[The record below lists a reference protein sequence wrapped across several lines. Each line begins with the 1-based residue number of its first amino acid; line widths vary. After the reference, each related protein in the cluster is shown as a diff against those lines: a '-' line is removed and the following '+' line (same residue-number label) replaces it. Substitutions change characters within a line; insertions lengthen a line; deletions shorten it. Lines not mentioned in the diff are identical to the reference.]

1 MNACEI
7 RAAVRAYHRIQDVLD
22 ADVTGHL
29 STFLKWVEGA
39 CGSVTSTSETSHW
52 ARDMVGP
59 VLAAGMG
66 AAVYAREV
74 HSPMGM
80 LRIFGVTGNYPLTSQ
95 AAWKLMAPYCWEPV
109 LSERSLDNIRR
120 LSGLRL
126 NKLSAEPSPVDA
138 LEELTRFHSGEF
150 SRQMAK
156 WLSEYF
162 QEHAGV
168 ADDTPYADEY
178 RSTIANL
185 SAMNDRG
192 ELAQSTGMVHGAFT
206 RDEWAE
212 LIHGRLPPSRIE
224 LRAGYI
230 VTKKFLVEYW
240 ERWNVQKEP
249 PASGT
254 LLSVGPTTC
263 RDSG

>member
-1 MNACEI
+1 MTAAEV

-22 ADVTGHL
+22 ADVAGHL
-29 STFLKWVEGA
+29 ETFLKWVEGA
-39 CGSVTSTSETSHW
+39 CQAVTETSPTSRW

-66 AAVYAREV
+66 AAVFAREV
-74 HSPMGM
+74 RSPMGM
-80 LRIFGVTGNYPLTSQ
+80 LRIFGVIGNYPLTSQ
-95 AAWKLMAPYCWEPV
+95 AAWRLMAPYCWEPV
-109 LSERSLDNIRR
+109 LSVRSLDQIRVK
-120 LSGLRL
+120 SGLRF
-126 NKLSAEPSPVDA
+126 NKLPADPGPVDV

-156 WLSEYF
+156 WLAEYF
-162 QEHAGV
+162 QRHAGV
-168 ADDTPYADEY
+168 ADDTLYADKY

-185 SAMNDRG
+185 SVMNDRG
-192 ELAQSTGMVHGAFT
+192 EMAQFT
-206 RDEWAE
+206 S
-212 LIHGRLPPSRIE
+212 LIHGPFTREEWGELIRGRLPQSRLE

-240 ERWNVQKEP
+240 ERWNRQKDP
-249 PASGT
+249 T
-254 LLSVGPTTC
+254 VLSVGPTTC